1 MLSSVQTKQM
11 TKKHIVAGLISLAFI
26 LGWNVFLIQ
35 RDEKLYDTYHPTKG
49 IDNLQKPATVE
60 IR

>member
-1 MLSSVQTKQM
+1 MN
-11 TKKHIVAGLISLAFI
+11 KKHIVAGLIGFAVI
-26 LGWNVFLIQ
+26 LGWNIFLIQ

-49 IDNLQKPATVE
+49 IDNLQKRAPAE

>member
-1 MLSSVQTKQM
+1 MK
-11 TKKHIVAGLISLAFI
+11 KKHIVAGLICFAVL

-35 RDEKLYDTYHPTKG
+35 RDEKLYDTYHSTKG
-49 IDNLQKPATVE
+49 IDNLQKRATAE